1 MVKPSLL
8 IAQVTDTHLFADPTQ
23 QMMGCLTASTLAAVL
38 AHLRQLQPKPDILLL
53 TGDLSHDETPESYQR
68 LQDQLVPLD
77 IPAYWLPGNHD
88 SLPAMEQVLRQPPI
102 SPAKFFAAGGWRF
115 LLLNSLVP
123 GCVHGELSS
132 TSLEWL
138 EQQLQLSDRPTLI
151 SLHHP
156 PCPIHSRWMDAINL
170 QSPEKLFAVID
181 RYPQVKLVV
190 FGHIHQ
196 AFEEQR
202 RDVHYLGSP
211 STCVQFKPGG
221 QEFAIDPIQPG
232 FRLLAL
238 FPDGSFQT
246 KVVRVDYKDAL
257 PIA

>member
-1 MVKPSLL
+1 
-8 IAQVTDTHLFADPTQ
+8 
-23 QMMGCLTASTLAAVL
+23 MMGCTTADTFEVILERLS
-38 AHLRQLQPKPDILLL
+38 RLQPRPNLLLL
-53 TGDLSHDETPESYQR
+53 TGDLSHDETPESYQWLQRR
-68 LQDQLVPLD
+68 LMPLK
-77 IPAYWLPGNHD
+77 IPAYWLAGNHD
-88 SLPAMEQVLRQPPI
+88 SLPVMEQVLDLPPI
-102 SPAKFFAAGGWRF
+102 SPEKLCLAGGWCL

-123 GCVHGELSS
+123 GCVHGELSAA
-132 TSLEWL
+132 SLEWL

-156 PCPIHSRWMDAINL
+156 PCSIHSAWMDAINL
-170 QSPEKLFAVID
+170 QNPEKLLAVID

-202 RDVHYLGSP
+202 RGVHYLGSP
-211 STCVQFKPGG
+211 STCVQFKPGAK
-221 QEFAIDPIQPG
+221 EFAIDPVQPG
-232 FRLLAL
+232 FRLLTL

-246 KVVRVDYKDAL
+246 KIVRLDYDAL

>member
-1 MVKPSLL
+1 MVDPSLL
-8 IAQVTDTHLFADPTQ
+8 VAQVTDTHLFADTTQ
-23 QMMGCLTASTLAAVL
+23 QMMGCPTANTFAAVL
-38 AHLRQLQPKPDILLL
+38 DHLRQLQPKPDVLLL
-53 TGDLSHDETPESYQR
+53 TGDLSHDETPESYQW
-68 LQDQLVPLD
+68 LQDQLAPLK

-88 SLPAMEQVLRQPPI
+88 CLPAMDQVLQPPI
-102 SPAKFFAAGGWRF
+102 FPAKFFAAGGWRF

-156 PCPIHSRWMDAINL
+156 PCSIHSPWMDAINL
-170 QSPEKLFAVID
+170 QNSEKFFAVID

-202 RDVHYLGSP
+202 RGVHYLGSP
-211 STCVQFKPGG
+211 STCVQFQPVA
-221 QEFAIDPIQPG
+221 QEFAIDPMRPG
-232 FRLLAL
+232 FRLLTL

-246 KVVRVDYKDAL
+246 KVVRVDYKDAR